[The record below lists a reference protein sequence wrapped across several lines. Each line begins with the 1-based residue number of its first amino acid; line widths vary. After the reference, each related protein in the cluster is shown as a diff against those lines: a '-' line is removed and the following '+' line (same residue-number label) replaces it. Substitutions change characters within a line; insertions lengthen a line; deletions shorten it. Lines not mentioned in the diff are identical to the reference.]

1 MNRSDLKFF
10 VNSRPSAPNFKS
22 ISRSLEQF
30 FLTVGQDNFGKK
42 IPNSSRR
49 CISLMKHIG
58 MHQNRSKTMIFMTL
72 SLETAKKSSTLRLRC
87 LWQVGQDYQNG
98 QDSVN
103 NPHFFR

>member
-42 IPNSSRR
+42 
-49 CISLMKHIG
+49 
-58 MHQNRSKTMIFMTL
+58 
-72 SLETAKKSSTLRLRC
+72 
-87 LWQVGQDYQNG
+87 YQILAG
-98 QDSVN
+98 DAS
-103 NPHFFR
+103 H